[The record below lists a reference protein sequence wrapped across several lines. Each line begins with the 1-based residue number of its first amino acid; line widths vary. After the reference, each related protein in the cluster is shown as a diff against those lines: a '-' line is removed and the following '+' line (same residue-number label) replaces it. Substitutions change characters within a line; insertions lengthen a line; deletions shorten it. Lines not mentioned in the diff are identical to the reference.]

1 MSNDTQQ
8 ISNNRARC
16 FLDELGNPYGIKHV
30 DNKPRVS
37 CMPYTY
43 DITEG
48 NIAGHTPVRRSGK
61 NNDVGTTWEVV
72 GQMGGVYHWL
82 ASAERLLVV
91 STDADD
97 AAAGNGARTA
107 RVVGLDGDYALL
119 SETITFTGTTNV
131 QTTASFLRVFL
142 LEVLTV
148 GTTGAN
154 EGVLTVKDSTG
165 AYTLALAGIG
175 EGRSSAVVFTV
186 PADMTFYMTSWDM
199 SEDSNKGSEVGLW
212 KRPFGGS
219 WQLVRLKK
227 VINFAGDFPFDLTLD
242 FDEKTDIMLEA
253 KGLLAGAKVQAGFEG
268 WME

>member
-1 MSNDTQQ
+1 MTVDTQQ

-37 CMPYTY
+37 SMSYLY
-43 DITEG
+43 DIAEG
-48 NIAGHTPVRRSGK
+48 NVPGHTPVRRSGH
-61 NNDVGTTWEVV
+61 NDDVGTAWEIV
-72 GQMGGVYHWL
+72 GQMGGTYRWL
-82 ASAERLLVV
+82 ASAEQLLIV

-107 RVVGLDGDYALL
+107 RIIGLDTNYALQ

-148 GTTGAN
+148 GTTGTN
-154 EGVLTVKDSTG
+154 EGILTVKDSTG
-165 AYTLALAGIG
+165 TYTLAYANIG

-186 PADMTFYMTSWDM
+186 PADMTFYMTSWDA
-199 SEDSNKGSEVGLW
+199 SEDSNKGSEVAIW

-219 WQLVRLKK
+219 WQMIRLKK
-227 VINFAGDFPFDLTLD
+227 IINAAFDFPFDLPLV
-242 FDEKTDIMLEA
+242 FEEKTDIMIRA
-253 KGLLAGAKVQAGFEG
+253 KGLLADAKIQGGFEG
-268 WME
+268 WQE